1 MSGRHPWNKL
11 FEETFSPE
19 QRARIIRDAD
29 KLVEEVGQNEAPN
42 PQSADDSAA
51 LAART
56 HSRAAS
62 TRSAT
67 SHSLALEE

>member
-29 KLVEEVGQNEAPN
+29 KLV
-42 PQSADDSAA
+42 ADDRQRRRDTPQASRTSPPRPVAT
-51 LAART
+51 ARQAT
-56 HSRAAS
+56 ADRSR
-62 TRSAT
+62 
-67 SHSLALEE
+67 